1 MVRVA
6 VDIMGGDHAPEEI
19 IKGAVIAAAKG
30 DVEIILVGPVDILKG
45 ELAKYEVSYL
55 PISCV
60 KADEAVKEGEH
71 PAFAIR
77 RKPNASVA
85 VAMELVK
92 TEEADAIVSAGPTG
106 AASVTAIMSLG
117 MLPGVERP
125 AICVPLVGFAPNTVL
140 VDGGANVDCKPHH
153 LLSFAVI
160 GSVYAKRLLNINQP
174 RVALLSIGQEEG
186 KGSKLIQESY
196 SLLRDSGLDF
206 IGNIEGYDVLSGR
219 ANVIVCD
226 GTVGNILMKFYESV
240 GHYFVGW
247 LKGKLS
253 NLPLGGTVKKLLDQM
268 ISFTKITKNESDS
281 GGLLW
286 GVNGVVHLMHGNSH
300 AQQVSKAIVRA
311 KYAVETDLIGA
322 LRSDLATIISKLPN
336 YKATFRPS

>member
-1 MVRVA
+1 MPDTDTMVRIA
-6 VDIMGGDHAPEEI
+6 VDTMGGDHAPEEI
-19 IKGAVIAAAKG
+19 IKGAVMAAEKRE
-30 DVEIILVGPVDILKG
+30 VRIILVGPLDVLKR

-60 KADEAVKEGEH
+60 KANEIVKEGEH

-85 VAMELVK
+85 VAIELVK
-92 TEEADAIVSAGPTG
+92 IGEADAIISAGPTG
-106 AASVTAIMSLG
+106 AASVSAIKSLG
-117 MLPGVERP
+117 LMPGIERP
-125 AICVPLVGFAPNTVL
+125 VLCVPLVGFAPNTVL

-174 RVALLSIGQEEG
+174 KVALLSIGQEEG
-186 KGSKLIQESY
+186 KGNKLIQESY
-196 SLLRDSGLDF
+196 SLLRNSGLDF
-206 IGNIEGYDVLSGR
+206 IGTIEGNDVLSQR

-226 GTVGNILMKFYESV
+226 GIVGNILMKFYESL
-240 GHYFVGW
+240 GHYIVRW
-247 LKGKLS
+247 LEGRLS
-253 NLPLGGTVKKLLDQM
+253 NLPLVGSIKKLLDQM
-268 ISFTKITKNESDS
+268 ISFTKITENESDG

-322 LRSDLATIISKLPN
+322 LRSDLATIIGKISI
-336 YKATFRPS
+336 TR

>member
-1 MVRVA
+1 M
-6 VDIMGGDHAPEEI
+6 
-19 IKGAVIAAAKG
+19 AARKG
-30 DVEIILVGPVDILKG
+30 DLRIILVGAIDALKR

-60 KADEAVKEGEH
+60 KADEVVKEGEH
-71 PAFAIR
+71 PAFAIY

-85 VAMELVK
+85 VAIELLK
-92 TEEADAIVSAGPTG
+92 TGEADAVLSAGPTG
-106 AASVTAIMSLG
+106 AASISAIRSLG
-117 MLPGVERP
+117 LMPGIERP
-125 AICVPLVGFAPNTVL
+125 ALCVPLVGFAPNTVL
-140 VDGGANVDCKPHH
+140 VDGGANVDCKPHQ

-174 RVALLSIGQEEG
+174 KIALLSIGQEEG

-226 GTVGNILMKFYESV
+226 GIVGNVLMKFYESI

-247 LKGKLS
+247 LRGRLS

-268 ISFTKITKNESDS
+268 ISFTKITKSESDG

-286 GVNGVVHLMHGNSH
+286 GVNGVVHLMHGNSR
-300 AQQVSKAIVRA
+300 AEQVNKAIARA
-311 KYAVETDLIGA
+311 KQAVETDVIGS
-322 LRSDLATIISKLPN
+322 LRTDLATIGSKSPV
-336 YKATFRPS
+336 TQ